1 MTYECVQ
8 VQTES
13 ASDKKF
19 SRSFLWL
26 LTWCAFFGSF
36 YGFSLISTFIFL
48 DFEFWNGPRSK
59 SNHGPTRFK
68 PR

>member
-8 VQTES
+8 VQAES
-13 ASDKKF
+13 AFDKKIEVVF
-19 SRSFLWL
+19 VVVNLVCIFR
-26 LTWCAFFGSF
+26 SF

-59 SNHGPTRFK
+59 SNHGRHGLNHG
-68 PR
+68 